1 MESLNHVDEILRL
14 IEVIYDAAMS
24 EEGEPILLGILAAT
38 YQAPSPLRQPLQLL
52 LPHLS
57 RATQIRQQLAHAFH
71 KQALALVALNELRI
85 GVVLLD
91 ASAQPVFL
99 NHEAEILLPAAGWQ
113 VGEAGLV
120 HRRLVDTQRLRALI
134 LAAVHTGC
142 KTDGEMC
149 CMVGNKRL
157 LLRIVPLPH
166 PCLTADM
173 HVPGACVAIFASQ
186 TGQLRLPWKRIA
198 AYYSLSPAEAKLA
211 VILAEGESVED
222 AAEKLGISVH
232 TARTQLKS
240 IFAKTD
246 VRRQSELVSMLLQGA
261 LALCREDA
269 VEPRGNRPST
279 VLSSKSVHS
288 EIRIK
293 RFS

>member
-1 MESLNHVDEILRL
+1 MDEILRL
-14 IEVIYDAAMS
+14 IEVIYDAAMG
-24 EEGEPILLGILAAT
+24 EEGGSILLGILVTT
-38 YQAPSPLRQPLQLL
+38 YQAPSPLRQLLQLL
-52 LPHLS
+52 LPHIL

-71 KQALALVALNELRI
+71 RQELALVALNELRI

-99 NHEAEILLPAAGWQ
+99 NQEAETLLPSAGWQ
-113 VGEAGLV
+113 IAQTGLV
-120 HRRLVDTQRLRALI
+120 HRRLIDTKRLHALI
-134 LAAVHTGC
+134 RAAAQTGC
-142 KTDGEMC
+142 KAGGEMC

-166 PCLTADM
+166 QCLTEEM
-173 HVPGACVAIFASQ
+173 HMPGACVAIFASQ

-198 AYYSLSPAEAKLA
+198 AYYGLSPAEAKLA

-232 TARTQLKS
+232 TVRTQLKS

-246 VRRQSELVSMLLQGA
+246 VRRQSELVSMLLQGV
-261 LALCREDA
+261 LALCRGDVCLQSMTA
-269 VEPRGNRPST
+269 
-279 VLSSKSVHS
+279 
-288 EIRIK
+288 ID
-293 RFS
+293 